1 MSANF
6 IRSKSNL
13 MKSIEIDDNLYAF
26 IASQTKHIGESASDI
41 LHRLLLGDKPIPTVE
56 TVTPVFEKQQPK
68 PVEVSKA
75 AGSSEDKQAESEI
88 AQESVKERVSSKV
101 APKGDLFAALD
112 EKGINE
118 ENSRVENF
126 LLILSALHQLHRD
139 NFDSILSVKGRNRI
153 YFSTSKD
160 ALLEAG
166 SSTNPKQIPTTE
178 YWVVTNNNTAKKVS
192 MLSQVMLTLG
202 YANQDIDK
210 LGAKFA
216 PELN

>member
-1 MSANF
+1 
-6 IRSKSNL
+6 

-26 IASQTKHIGESASDI
+26 IASQTKQIGESASDI
-41 LHRLLLGDKPIPTVE
+41 LHRLLLGEKPVPTVE
-56 TVTPVFEKQQPK
+56 ELEPIFEKQQAQ
-68 PVEVSKA
+68 PVVVTKSETKITSSLPVSEV
-75 AGSSEDKQAESEI
+75 AGTADIDTNSDQPA
-88 AQESVKERVSSKV
+88 SKV
-101 APKGDLFAALD
+101 APNGDLFASLQ
-112 EKGINE
+112 ERGINE

-126 LLILSALHQLHRD
+126 LLILSALYQLHSD
-139 NFDSILSVKGRNRI
+139 SFSSILSVKGRNRI

-166 SSTNPKQIPTTE
+166 SSTNPKQIPETE

-202 YANQDIDK
+202 YANQDIEK